1 MEVKWKHLL
10 YMVVHLLSCMV
21 LYSTTQAGEWND
33 KPIMCGTPEETFI
46 AIDAKEEELIFKATQ
61 HTKIR
66 SETGLAKN
74 PVGLRMDMY
83 VNAATG
89 TYTIIEYHPSYKST
103 CVISF
108 GSNFQVFIGGVQ

>member
-1 MEVKWKHLL
+1 MEVKWKQLL
-10 YMVVHLLSCMV
+10 YMVVCLLFFMGG
-21 LYSTTQAGEWND
+21 YTITPAGEWND